1 MIIQNDVYKIL
12 VQVILEKGHCN
23 VLLAQMMRDKNL
35 TLSEKEAIEKIVLG
49 TLKNQIYLDY
59 ILNQIWNVLKSVITI
74 PFHIT
79 ILLWIVLYEIYFLEI
94 TNKEIFIE
102 NTLKKVSTIDNKL
115 TFIISKVLDLC
126 FTEFRSEFNLQKE
139 SKQNIKLIK
148 YSYPSWLYS
157 LIKSQFSINIA
168 NQLIKDNLRMP
179 LISFRVNTLKTTVN
193 KVLNNENYKSFNF
206 CLSEIV
212 SDGIISSKSI
222 FNTKLYENGE
232 IIKQDQA
239 SMLVSHIL
247 DPQPYDEVLDM
258 CAGIASKTA
267 HMAALMSNHGKIV
280 ACDINEERLKIGATY
295 LKKLGV
301 TNTELKYGDST
312 ILDFNNKFDKILI
325 DAPSTAWGLIKRK
338 PEVKLINWSKEEIN
352 QLITVQ
358 AKLLN
363 KAYQLLKP
371 EAIVVYVTCTFNIKE
386 NQNQIDNFVKNHPDM
401 TIITE
406 KQFFV
411 FNNNTDGFYICK
423 LKKEYRGTVYENKC

>member
-59 ILNQIWNVLKSVITI
+59 ILNKIWNVLKSVITI

-79 ILLWIVLYEIYFLEI
+79 IVLWIVLYEIYFLEI

-239 SMLVSHIL
+239 SMLVSHFL
-247 DPQPYDEVLDM
+247 NPQPYDEVLDM
-258 CAGIASKTA
+258 CAGIASKTT
-267 HMAALMSNHGKIV
+267 HMATLMSNHGKIV
-280 ACDINEERLKIGATY
+280 ACYINEERLKIGATY

-301 TNTELKYGDST
+301 TNTELKYGNST

-352 QLITVQ
+352 HLITVQ

-371 EAIVVYVTCTFNIKE
+371 EAIIVYVTCTFNIKE
-386 NQNQIDNFVKNHPDM
+386 NQNQIEKFVKNHEDM
-401 TIITE
+401 TIIAE
-406 KQFFV
+406 KQFFG

-423 LKKEYRGTVYENKC
+423 LKKGI

>member
-59 ILNQIWNVLKSVITI
+59 ILNQIWNVFKSVITI

-239 SMLVSHIL
+239 SMLVSHFL

-352 QLITVQ
+352 HLITVQ

-371 EAIVVYVTCTFNIKE
+371 EAIIVYVTCTFNIKE
-386 NQNQIDNFVKNHPDM
+386 NQNQIEKFVKNHADM

-406 KQFFV
+406 KQFFG

-423 LKKEYRGTVYENKC
+423 LKKGI

>member
-74 PFHIT
+74 SFHIT

-352 QLITVQ
+352 HLITVQ

-386 NQNQIDNFVKNHPDM
+386 NQNQIEKFVKNHADM
-401 TIITE
+401 TIIAE
-406 KQFFV
+406 KQFFG

-423 LKKEYRGTVYENKC
+423 LKKGI

>member
-49 TLKNQIYLDY
+49 TLKNQIYLY
-59 ILNQIWNVLKSVITI
+59 CILNQIWNVLKSVITI

-79 ILLWIVLYEIYFLEI
+79 ILLWIFLYEIYFLEI

-212 SDGIISSKSI
+212 SDVIISSKSI

-301 TNTELKYGDST
+301 TNTKLKYGDST

-386 NQNQIDNFVKNHPDM
+386 NQNQIENFVKNHPDM
-401 TIITE
+401 TIIAE
-406 KQFFV
+406 KQFFG

-423 LKKEYRGTVYENKC
+423 LKKGI

>member
-94 TNKEIFIE
+94 TNKEILIE

-239 SMLVSHIL
+239 SMLVSHFL

-280 ACDINEERLKIGATY
+280 ACDINEERLKIGAIY

-352 QLITVQ
+352 HLITVQ

-371 EAIVVYVTCTFNIKE
+371 EAIIVYVTCTFNIKE
-386 NQNQIDNFVKNHPDM
+386 NQNQIEKFVKNHADM
-401 TIITE
+401 TIIAE
-406 KQFFV
+406 KQFFG

-423 LKKEYRGTVYENKC
+423 LKKGI

>member
-168 NQLIKDNLRMP
+168 NQLIKDNLRIP

-352 QLITVQ
+352 HLITVQ

-386 NQNQIDNFVKNHPDM
+386 NQNQIEKFVKNHADM
-401 TIITE
+401 TIIAE
-406 KQFFV
+406 KQFFG

-423 LKKEYRGTVYENKC
+423 LKKGI

>member
-280 ACDINEERLKIGATY
+280 ACDINEERLKIGVTY

-352 QLITVQ
+352 HLITVQ

-386 NQNQIDNFVKNHPDM
+386 NQNQIEKFVKNHADM
-401 TIITE
+401 TIIAE
-406 KQFFV
+406 KQFFG

-423 LKKEYRGTVYENKC
+423 LKKGI